1 MCIFLL
7 DTSAQ
12 YAEYNRESNRKEAS
26 NLQKFPTSFPE
37 AFDFPKFP
45 TPVSSVSSFIISYF
59 QKFPA
64 SFSEA
69 FDFPQ
74 FPTQF
79 SLMKCI

>member
-1 MCIFLL
+1 MQSTTEKVI
-7 DTSAQ
+7 
-12 YAEYNRESNRKEAS
+12 EKK
-26 NLQKFPTSFPE
+26 LQTFKKFPTSFSV

-45 TPVSSVSSFIISYF
+45 TPVSSVSSFIISYFPF

-79 SLMKCI
+79 SLVKCI